1 MKNKKKIIAIVV
13 SIVLVVVVS
22 TSVILITSGEKVQ
35 GTQAAK
41 VLLARENMT
50 DGETSFDWEKI
61 FTDTPQEVLE
71 QSVKHVNALSTGFT
85 RNVMPLNNGSSTK
98 DVNLGTLVHDSAAG
112 KVYKNNGQYVFQNIN
127 GASYQGLVIESR
139 LDNIDFR
146 VENAAKN
153 INYLKNELNIVN
165 KWVEDGYNKYYL
177 DVTENK
183 ETLMNYYE
191 DDRGIKS
198 LWVVERETRE
208 DANSVYTL
216 MYTGMENAKLENPTY
231 LVYIPNERYEY
242 YYGHDGNGSD
252 HIIAENDRGYWN
264 VFNPHE
270 SYFRNVTISDNFAFE
285 SAGNY
290 GEDGNGD
297 YGSIVTPDLK
307 EQIISNHGNGVSF
320 NLSAFNGISG
330 IYAPEDIC
338 FEDTYDGEKIYIDVN
353 YDDRLKLKVKLESGD
368 FLAVGDE
375 FSYSEGTVKIVD
387 TTFDFYPNPGF
398 ADPQYDMSF
407 TLEMGENLSLREK
420 LNLFEVFLKDK
431 NLTCKYDLNDIEK
444 SIVKNSEISN
454 SLTSFYTWNGY
465 PIDSA
470 ENVAKSEQVIFD
482 KIEDMFSEYEKIKD
496 AELVSKFSSPK
507 LARRQSFAKIGNV
520 NIGSATYADAKIEI
534 NDLSITVG
542 KSNLLETDKKYR
554 LQIGLARI
562 DKNGKFLSQNTVN
575 LATLD
580 NVSSENYSGS
590 DLTLSASGVYDI
602 PSALEENRYVVVA
615 YAVTDDE
622 RIRVSEMKAIAFVD
636 TVSDTIENSFV
647 KININ
652 NVDGNLIVEYS
663 TKLYFNI
670 ALSGEIDYAT
680 LRRKMMAQA
689 LKHGYPI
696 ENEEIKNQ
704 NGDII
709 TEGTILNGEYKLR
722 FTISTAE
729 GVVTGYVVCTVSV

>member
-1 MKNKKKIIAIVV
+1 M
-13 SIVLVVVVS
+13 
-22 TSVILITSGEKVQ
+22 
-35 GTQAAK
+35 
-41 VLLARENMT
+41 
-50 DGETSFDWEKI
+50 
-61 FTDTPQEVLE
+61 
-71 QSVKHVNALSTGFT
+71 
-85 RNVMPLNNGSSTK
+85 
-98 DVNLGTLVHDSAAG
+98 
-112 KVYKNNGQYVFQNIN
+112 
-127 GASYQGLVIESR
+127 
-139 LDNIDFR
+139 
-146 VENAAKN
+146 
-153 INYLKNELNIVN
+153 
-165 KWVEDGYNKYYL
+165 
-177 DVTENK
+177 
-183 ETLMNYYE
+183 
-191 DDRGIKS
+191 
-198 LWVVERETRE
+198 
-208 DANSVYTL
+208 
-216 MYTGMENAKLENPTY
+216 
-231 LVYIPNERYEY
+231 
-242 YYGHDGNGSD
+242 
-252 HIIAENDRGYWN
+252 
-264 VFNPHE
+264 
-270 SYFRNVTISDNFAFE
+270 
-285 SAGNY
+285 
-290 GEDGNGD
+290 
-297 YGSIVTPDLK
+297 
-307 EQIISNHGNGVSF
+307 
-320 NLSAFNGISG
+320 
-330 IYAPEDIC
+330 
-338 FEDTYDGEKIYIDVN
+338 
-353 YDDRLKLKVKLESGD
+353 KLESGD

-387 TTFDFYPNPGF
+387 TSFDFYPNPGF

-670 ALSGEIDYAT
+670 ALTGEIDYAT

-722 FTISTAE
+722 FTISTTE
-729 GVVTGYVVCTVSV
+729 GVVTGYVVCTVSA

>member
-1 MKNKKKIIAIVV
+1 M
-13 SIVLVVVVS
+13 
-22 TSVILITSGEKVQ
+22 
-35 GTQAAK
+35 
-41 VLLARENMT
+41 
-50 DGETSFDWEKI
+50 
-61 FTDTPQEVLE
+61 
-71 QSVKHVNALSTGFT
+71 
-85 RNVMPLNNGSSTK
+85 
-98 DVNLGTLVHDSAAG
+98 
-112 KVYKNNGQYVFQNIN
+112 
-127 GASYQGLVIESR
+127 
-139 LDNIDFR
+139 
-146 VENAAKN
+146 
-153 INYLKNELNIVN
+153 
-165 KWVEDGYNKYYL
+165 
-177 DVTENK
+177 
-183 ETLMNYYE
+183 
-191 DDRGIKS
+191 
-198 LWVVERETRE
+198 
-208 DANSVYTL
+208 
-216 MYTGMENAKLENPTY
+216 
-231 LVYIPNERYEY
+231 
-242 YYGHDGNGSD
+242 
-252 HIIAENDRGYWN
+252 
-264 VFNPHE
+264 
-270 SYFRNVTISDNFAFE
+270 
-285 SAGNY
+285 
-290 GEDGNGD
+290 
-297 YGSIVTPDLK
+297 
-307 EQIISNHGNGVSF
+307 
-320 NLSAFNGISG
+320 
-330 IYAPEDIC
+330 
-338 FEDTYDGEKIYIDVN
+338 
-353 YDDRLKLKVKLESGD
+353 
-368 FLAVGDE
+368 
-375 FSYSEGTVKIVD
+375 
-387 TTFDFYPNPGF
+387 
-398 ADPQYDMSF
+398 
-407 TLEMGENLSLREK
+407 REK

-670 ALSGEIDYAT
+670 ALTGEIDYAT

-722 FTISTAE
+722 FTISTTE
-729 GVVTGYVVCTVSV
+729 GVVTGYVVCTVSA